1 MAGPGECQVSGRV
14 QASLTEADLQA
25 WGNRIGRQLRTPLV
39 LALRGDLGAG
49 KSTLARAIAQGAGV
63 EGPIPS
69 PTFNLR
75 FSYNAPRGV
84 QVHHLDLYR
93 LQNAEQVWELGW
105 EELGSDSDLVL
116 IEWPER
122 AEMLLAAERWDVTM
136 EVESPTTRRVQAVR
150 VGTPSDLPPL
160 Q

>member
-1 MAGPGECQVSGRV
+1 MPGECRVSGRV
-14 QASLTEADLQA
+14 EASLSEPALQA
-25 WGNRIGRQLRTPLV
+25 WGERIGRQVRMPLV

-49 KSTLARAIAQGAGV
+49 KSTLARAIAHGAGV
-63 EGPIPS
+63 EGAVPS

-75 FSYNAPRGV
+75 FSYDARGGV
-84 QVHHLDLYR
+84 RVHHLDLYR
-93 LQNAEQVWELGW
+93 LQHADQVWELGW

-122 AEMLLAAERWDVTM
+122 AEALLAAERWDVTL
-136 EVESPTTRRVQAVR
+136 EVESPTTRRVHAVR